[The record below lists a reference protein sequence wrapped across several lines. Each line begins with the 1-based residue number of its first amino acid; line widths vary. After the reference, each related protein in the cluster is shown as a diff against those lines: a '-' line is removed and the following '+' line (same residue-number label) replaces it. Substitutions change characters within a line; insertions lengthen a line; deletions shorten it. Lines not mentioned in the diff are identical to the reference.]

1 MNIWILLLILG
12 GGFLVWRTNLI
23 GKRLEAAE
31 FELGKLREILLSL
44 RNASP
49 QAAENPKK
57 SANAAKNAIPAV
69 KSAAAGPWAEAAP
82 PAVAK
87 QSAGPELAEAKSAP
101 PKPEPEEAPVPP
113 IQSAS
118 AETGGWSLA
127 LPSFDLEKHFATR
140 WPIWVGGLAFA
151 LGGIFLVRYSIERGM
166 FGPGTRLA
174 MSAIA
179 GLSAMAG
186 GEFLRRRDIKLAFAG
201 DRAAQVPAILT
212 AAGAAIL
219 FAVVYAA
226 HAVFG
231 FIGPTPAFVLLA
243 VISLATLAASLLHGS
258 ALAALGLLGAFAT
271 PFLVSSEAP
280 NVWVLFTYLAVV
292 LVAASALARHRDAMW
307 IMAAAVAGQGGW
319 TLLYRLEDAGSS
331 PYSTVFAIAVAAAA
345 IALIWLWKRSAQEDG
360 ADVIG
365 QLAVPAAIGS
375 GFAALA
381 VAVLIN
387 SSERLAQ
394 NPEMANAADNTAWIS
409 ALMAA
414 ALLIAMAARH
424 PAALAGLAAAAL
436 IGFFDQAALFRSGI
450 LSPAFGAIEN
460 LPHSLASGALFLA
473 AGLVMAW
480 RQAQSRLQPLAWA
493 LAGSVLPLLAGFVS
507 LYKYGNWDFDFR
519 YGFSALLLAGLYV
532 AAAFWQ
538 GRREDQSSPLLR
550 ASSVYLAA
558 ASVLVLAAVP
568 LLSNSAWSGIIL
580 SLIAAALAG
589 LTARQMHALI
599 PWLACAFGIAV
610 FARFGFDPGILQPGA
625 LSVRPVFNWLLA
637 AYGVPA
643 LAFAASARMFA
654 KSGDLLPRRIME
666 GMAAT
671 AALAGAAMLVR
682 HAMHGGVLDFVSE
695 VTLSEQSVYTL
706 MALGAS
712 ATLIRLDRKAPS
724 PVFTIGSMLIGYAG
738 MASAFLQHLLHLNPV
753 FTGENTGNGQFI
765 NLVSLAYLLP
775 ALTFAALW
783 FYARPRRP
791 FHYVTSLAGM
801 TILFTAAWLA
811 LAVRHWHLGGDISGR
826 LGAEAPELLSYLP
839 VFLAAAALAF
849 AASRKGFVMLMQ
861 PLGAALL
868 ALAVTGFAALSYFA
882 ANPLF
887 SGRPTSLG
895 QLALAFLLPALLLA
909 ALRFLFDLPWPGF
922 VRRTRLAIGILTG
935 IAGFVWVS
943 LSIRAYWQG
952 PDIAIWQRTSAAETY
967 TYSVVWLLLGLALLG
982 LGARFGSRP
991 LRLASAIMVTLTT
1004 LKVFLIDMSE
1014 LEGVLRAF
1022 SFMGLGVALIG
1033 IGLLYQRVLK
1043 DADSSGK

>member
-1 MNIWILLLILG
+1 MDLLILLLILG
-12 GGFLVWRTNLI
+12 GGFLVWRTNLL

-49 QAAENPKK
+49 QAVETPKK
-57 SANAAKNAIPAV
+57 TAKAAKSAITVV
-69 KSAAAGPWAEAAP
+69 KTAPAGPWEEAATQAIAKP
-82 PAVAK
+82 PVLPEPALAK
-87 QSAGPELAEAKSAP
+87 AP
-101 PKPEPEEAPVPP
+101 QPEPEKPSARPVQNAP
-113 IQSAS
+113 
-118 AETGGWSLA
+118 AETGGGSFA

-166 FGPGTRLA
+166 FGPGMRLA

-186 GEFLRRRDIKLAFAG
+186 GEYLRRRDIKLAFAG

-231 FIGPTPAFVLLA
+231 FIGPTPAFALLA

-258 ALAALGLLGAFAT
+258 ALAALGLLGAFVT

-280 NVWVLFTYLAVV
+280 NVWTLFAYLAVV
-292 LVAASALARHRDAMW
+292 LVAASALARHRNQIW
-307 IMAAAVAGQGGW
+307 IMAAAIAGQGGW
-319 TLLYRLEDAGSS
+319 TLLYRLFEPNSA
-331 PYSTVFAIAVAAAA
+331 PLSTAFAIGVAAGAVALIWCWRRPAKAGEDSLSSFAAPAA
-345 IALIWLWKRSAQEDG
+345 IAST
-360 ADVIG
+360 
-365 QLAVPAAIGS
+365 LAVLS
-375 GFAALA
+375 VFVLLA
-381 VAVLIN
+381 MAQRSPNPDIAP
-387 SSERLAQ
+387 LADAF
-394 NPEMANAADNTAWIS
+394 PVWSS
-409 ALMAA
+409 ALLAA
-414 ALLIAMAARH
+414 AFLLAMAARH
-424 PAALAGLAAAAL
+424 RVALAGLEAAAL
-436 IGFFDQAALFRSGI
+436 IGIADQGALLRTSMTEAATGGI
-450 LSPAFGAIEN
+450 FA
-460 LPHSLASGALFLA
+460 LPHSLTAGVLFFA
-473 AGLVMAW
+473 AGLAMAW
-480 RQAQSRLQPLAWA
+480 HQAARRNLALGWA
-493 LAGSVLPLLAGFVS
+493 LLGAALPLQVYFVS
-507 LYKYGNWDFDFR
+507 LYKSGNWDFDWR
-519 YGFSALLLAGLYV
+519 YGLTALVLAAVYAG
-532 AAAFWQ
+532 AAHWQ
-538 GRREDQSSPLLR
+538 DRRETDLTTLLR
-550 ASSVYLAA
+550 PSSLYLVASAI
-558 ASVLVLAAVP
+558 LVLAAVP
-568 LLSNSAWSGIIL
+568 LLSNSAWTGIL
-580 SLIAAALAG
+580 LALIAVGLAW
-589 LTARQMHALI
+589 LTARRLHGLI
-599 PWLACAFGIAV
+599 PWLACGFGIAV

-625 LSVRPVFNWLLA
+625 LSTRPVFNWLLA
-637 AYGVPA
+637 AYGVPS
-643 LAFAASARMFA
+643 LAFGVSAWLFA
-654 KSGDLLPRRIME
+654 RSGDLLPRRIME

-671 AALAGAAMLVR
+671 AALAGAGMLVR

-706 MALGAS
+706 MALGTS
-712 ATLIRLDRKAPS
+712 ATLIRLDQKAPS

-738 MASAFLQHLLHLNPV
+738 MASAFVQHLLHLNPV
-753 FTGENTGNGQFI
+753 FTGESTGNSQLV

-783 FYARPRRP
+783 FYARTRRP
-791 FHYVTSLAGM
+791 FHYVASLAGM
-801 TILFTAAWLA
+801 TILFAAAWLA

-826 LGAEAPELLSYLP
+826 LGADTPELLSYLP
-839 VFLAAAALAF
+839 VFLVASALAF
-849 AASRKGFVMLMQ
+849 AASRKGLAMLLQ
-861 PLGAALL
+861 PLGAAMM
-868 ALAVTGFAALSYFA
+868 ALAVTVFAALSYFA

-895 QLALAFLLPALLLA
+895 QLALAFLLPALLFA
-909 ALRFLFDLPWPGF
+909 ALRFLFDLPWPGY
-922 VRRTRLAIGILTG
+922 VRRVRLAIGILTG
-935 IAGFVWVS
+935 MAGFVWVS

-1004 LKVFLIDMSE
+1004 LKVFLVDMSE

-1043 DADSSGK
+1043 DADGK